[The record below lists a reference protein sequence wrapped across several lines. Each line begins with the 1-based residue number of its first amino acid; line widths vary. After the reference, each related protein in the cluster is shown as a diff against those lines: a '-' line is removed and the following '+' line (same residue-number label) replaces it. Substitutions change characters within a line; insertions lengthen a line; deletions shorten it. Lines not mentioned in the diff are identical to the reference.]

1 MIEFRIGNKIEE
13 LKFNY
18 AAKFKADKLFSSL
31 DADGNSVGNGA
42 AVLWGG
48 LIVNKSDTAI
58 FQSVKAMTDGYT
70 EDEIIEAIGQNAE
83 KAGGVE
89 KLIDQ
94 FAAELEQ
101 SDFFKHAH
109 VQFEKQQE
117 KLLKILKKKKN
128 KTPEDEENIAQM
140 EMAIEI
146 QK

>member
-18 AAKFKADKLFSSL
+18 KAKFKADKLFSSL

-48 LIVNKSDTAI
+48 LIVNKSDNAI

-70 EDEIIEAIGQNAE
+70 EDEIIEAIGKNAE

-94 FAAELEQ
+94 FSAELEQ

>member
-1 MIEFRIGNKIEE
+1 MIEFRIGNQIEE

-18 AAKFKADKLFSSL
+18 KAKFKADKLFSSL

-48 LIVNKSDTAI
+48 LIVNKSDNAI

-70 EDEIIEAIGQNAE
+70 EDEIIEAIGKNAE

-94 FAAELEQ
+94 FSAELEQ
-101 SDFFKHAH
+101 SDR
-109 VQFEKQQE
+109 
-117 KLLKILKKKKN
+117 
-128 KTPEDEENIAQM
+128 
-140 EMAIEI
+140 
-146 QK
+146 